1 MSCYVLA
8 VVELPANPF
17 AKPAFPIVL
26 KQDLMEVQGPLLCE
40 TEQFEDLSAD
50 RTPPLALREDSP
62 NGDNHD
68 VRSKSS
74 LVTEHEE
81 GTPTPATKSPADS
94 EWRSL
99 HRDTPDPDIEN
110 IDLLESPELDSL
122 PPMPMLDCHGIH
134 ADKKDLIS
142 PSLRLVA

>member
-1 MSCYVLA
+1 LA